1 MRMTNRIPFEVG
13 EWYHCY
19 SRGVDKR
26 DVFSRKADYQRF
38 VQGLYLSN
46 STNSIHRSD
55 LTKIAHEEIF
65 KIPRQH
71 TLVAI
76 GAYALMPNHFHL
88 LVKEVSEN
96 GIAKFMQKLGIAY
109 TMYFN
114 IRNERVG
121 NLFVKPFRS
130 KHITD
135 DRYLKYVA
143 QYIHLNPIE
152 LFFKNWKNGTITD
165 FQLIETQL
173 KEYSYSSFPDYTNFT
188 RPEKAILDS
197 ESIALIHEDAP
208 PLKKVLIEA
217 QEYYKEIGE

>member
-1 MRMTNRIPFEVG
+1 MGNRIPFEIG

-26 DVFSRKADYQRF
+26 NVFNKKADYQRF
-38 VQGLYLSN
+38 IQGLYLSN
-46 STNSIHRSD
+46 STEPIHRSD
-55 LTKIAHEEIF
+55 LNQHSHEEIF
-65 KIPRQH
+65 QIPRKD

-88 LVKEVSEN
+88 LLKEKSEN
-96 GIAKFMQKLGIAY
+96 GIARFMQKLGTAY

-130 KHITD
+130 KHVED
-135 DRYLKYVA
+135 DRYFKYVA

-152 LFFKNWKNGTITD
+152 LFAPKWKTGAVTN
-165 FQLIETQL
+165 LESVEKQL
-173 KEYSYSSFPDYTNFT
+173 KEYPYSSFQDYSSIS
-188 RPEKAILDS
+188 RPETILDP
-197 ESIALIHEDAP
+197 ESIELLSDDLP
-208 PLKKVLIEA
+208 PLKKVLSEA
-217 QEYYKEIGE
+217 REYYREIGEA